1 MSETVWIMK
10 INYPFGKLRS
20 GCREVGVADFGKNG
34 EKLVEYPEKYGRSL
48 ASVHSTTYRIV
59 EIPEKFL
66 EPKEETSSVKI
77 LDIPQIQ
84 EIPVIPEP
92 IIEPE
97 PVEPEP
103 VEPEPPMRLNSKLE
117 KIQEI
122 VNRKPVRKFHSK
134 RKQ

>member
-97 PVEPEP
+97 PVEPK
-103 VEPEPPMRLNSKLE
+103 PPMRLNSKLE

>member
-103 VEPEPPMRLNSKLE
+103 PMRLNSKLE